1 MGYVGNEK
9 RDEEL
14 KAALNETAVA
24 RALPQNTQKS
34 SENACRIHVQ
44 NASWPW
50 CEWRGISKRLRI
62 SRSMRW
68 KSNELA
74 AKQRAELY
82 YQAKSSNALA
92 ARALMESLGAGSEP
106 CKAKAKMR
114 KVQVVKQ
121 AKALRLIV
129 KPHLTAAIQS
139 HQPLSRSV

>member
-1 MGYVGNEK
+1 MSNSRAECVMAMVRMEGH
-9 RDEEL
+9 L
-14 KAALNETAVA
+14 KETEDLALN
-24 RALPQNTQKS
+24 ALEKY
-34 SENACRIHVQ
+34 
-44 NASWPW
+44 
-50 CEWRGISKRLRI
+50 
-62 SRSMRW
+62 
-68 KSNELA
+68 ELA

-92 ARALMESLGAGSEP
+92 ARALMVSLGAGSEP